1 MAGRFINTN
10 RQGKIT
16 QGAISNSINTAVQN
30 ILNNPY
36 YLYSDKRGTE
46 CTYFNI
52 NTTMTTLDEATRG
65 NFGEISPESPFRYNQ
80 IDGFF
85 LYGLNRLDINLEV
98 GEFGLE
104 SSEITDDG
112 FVLPYTIVP
121 YPGDFFMINNIKGP
135 LMFKVIGVNPNTLD
149 TGATMYKIN
158 YTLCTSDGLEDI
170 TPQVVRRYKFMI
182 QNIGTNFATFM
193 DEESYS
199 TAGDLEAYSTML
211 KNYYISLFFDNK
223 IQGFSYEYRDNGTIG
238 GAMTNP
244 YGYHEFNGFK
254 VYDAY
259 LTEFIIRN
267 KIIVGSD
274 EYIYLTQAMYMPAT
288 FPIEYSKTF
297 FSSLEECDISK
308 HNGKYVGNLLL
319 CDQKL
324 SLLYQYPIDYY
335 FMEYSNNLKGLF
347 LINIFDD
354 DFSIRI
360 KENRK
365 YQEDEYKGLRNILI
379 NYFNGQTTTMDD
391 LKDLKH
397 IDYVPN
403 KELFYLIPMVIFCI
417 DKSIAGIVS
426 KNRDTKDIIGGNN
439 ETKRNL
445 QNTYGKLA
453 ITRDGG

>member
-16 QGAISNSINTAVQN
+16 QGTISNSINTAVQN

-52 NTTMTTLDEATRG
+52 NTTMTTLDESTRG

-80 IDGFF
+80 INGLF
-85 LYGLNRLDINLEV
+85 LYGLNKFDINLEV

-104 SSEITDDG
+104 SSEIMDDA

-135 LMFKVIGVNPNTLD
+135 LMFKVVGVNPNTLD
-149 TGATMYKIN
+149 TGAVMYKIN

-170 TPQVVRRYKFMI
+170 SRQVVRKYKFMI

-193 DEESYS
+193 DEDSYNSAEGLES
-199 TAGDLEAYSTML
+199 YSTML
-211 KNYYISLFFDNK
+211 KDYYTALFFDNK

-238 GAMTNP
+238 GAMNNP
-244 YGYHEFNGFK
+244 YGYNEFNGFK
-254 VYDAY
+254 VYDPY
-259 LTEFIIRN
+259 LTEFLIRN
-267 KIIVGSD
+267 KVRAGATN
-274 EYIYLTQAMYMPAT
+274 YIYLDRAMVMPAT
-288 FPIEYSKTF
+288 FPIDYTKTF
-297 FSSLEECDISK
+297 FSSMEECDISK
-308 HNGKYVGNLLL
+308 HRGCYVGNLLL

-335 FMEYSNNLKGLF
+335 FMEYRENLPGLF

-354 DFSIRI
+354 DFASRI
-360 KENRK
+360 KENK
-365 YQEDEYKGLRNILI
+365 PYQENEYKGLRNIII
-379 NYFNGQTTTMDD
+379 NYFNGTTTKMDD

-397 IDYVPN
+397 IDYLQN
-403 KELFYLIPMVIFCI
+403 KELFYLIPIVIFCI
-417 DKSIAGIVS
+417 DKSIARIVS
-426 KNRDTKDIIGGNN
+426 KNKDVKDIIGGNN
-439 ETKRNL
+439 ETKRTL
-445 QNTYGKLA
+445 QNTYGKPVS
-453 ITRDGG
+453 TGNGG